1 MRGLVVVVQAN
12 VQGTEAHFH
21 YLHLQY
27 DRVSVKEPKAE
38 PGVKDQKHLQE

>member
-12 VQGTEAHFH
+12 VQGIEAHFH

-27 DRVSVKEPKAE
+27 YRVSVREPEAE
-38 PGVKDQKHLQE
+38 PGVKDQKHRQE